1 VALYEEVKKR
11 LLGAAAELLHLT
23 ASFRAPP
30 SIQSFV
36 NGAFAMMAAG
46 PNGSQAAYV
55 PLQPSRP
62 EITGRPTLVALPVP
76 RPYGD
81 YGKVVN
87 WRIDVSFPESV
98 GAFIDWL
105 TSFSLFTPELEN
117 VAPSVALAVDDD
129 KRERHLRSPQHA
141 ERHVS

>member
-1 VALYEEVKKR
+1 LS
-11 LLGAAAELLHLT
+11 GAELLHLT

-46 PNGSQAAYV
+46 PDSSQAAYV

-81 YGKVVN
+81 YGKIVN
-87 WRIDVSFPESV
+87 WRIEESFPESV

-105 TSFSLFTPELEN
+105 ARTVAGRSKRRAARSRSGHVTLRFSPAGSATSVRT
-117 VAPSVALAVDDD
+117 
-129 KRERHLRSPQHA
+129 
-141 ERHVS
+141 